1 VKIMFASLGAYGHLY
16 PMMPLALACAD
27 AGHET
32 VIATGPPFLGQLPL
46 PTVPGYPP
54 DLELDWAIQETRSR
68 HPDLHDQD
76 FSMAMFADVT
86 AELAAPTMI
95 EQCERVRP
103 DLVIYEGMHT
113 GAGAAASVSGIP
125 AAAYAIAL
133 ASSIYGRLHAATV
146 RYQRE
151 TWLQRNRTPPEG
163 DGLLATALINPAP
176 PSVRQTDGT
185 GIPTIPIRSVA
196 YNESSAGVPAWLD
209 GPRTRPRVYLTLG
222 TVSFGAVEVLSRAIA
237 EIAPLDVD
245 VLVTVG
251 PEGNPAALGD
261 VPENVHVERFVAQ
274 SAVLPL
280 VDLIVHHGG
289 TGTVLSGLE
298 VGLPQLLLPQGADQF
313 FNAEILTTT
322 GAARALPNDAQQP
335 GAIGDA
341 VQALLGDSPER
352 HTAARVRDEIAAMP
366 SPAEVVPTLVELAQP
381 VPDVSAHKR
390 PDDLVSGGNGAVC
403 AHNRENG
410 PHACRSMPA
419 FDLPSG
425 TRS

>member
-16 PMMPLALACAD
+16 PMMPLPLACAD

-68 HPDLHDQD
+68 HPNLHDQD

-151 TWLQRNRTPPEG
+151 TWLQWNRTPLEG

-289 TGTVLSGLE
+289 TGTVLSALE

-322 GAARALPNDAQQP
+322 GAARALPNDAQQL

-366 SPAEVVPTLVELAQP
+366 SAAEVVPTLVELA
-381 VPDVSAHKR
+381 DS
-390 PDDLVSGGNGAVC
+390 
-403 AHNRENG
+403 
-410 PHACRSMPA
+410 
-419 FDLPSG
+419 
-425 TRS
+425 